1 MKLYPQIL
9 SEMIQIKEDLRKEL
23 DTLGLE
29 VKEIA
34 PEYFNIETLANRGD
48 HLSHLG
54 IARDLAARF
63 NLEIFYPK
71 LGQELKPNSGELLG
85 TKSQESK
92 VFSILEVT
100 LSALPR
106 LSADIRKLVPEK
118 DGRPALVD
126 LLNYVQQELGQP
138 MHAYDASKIKGRIS
152 VVLSKTPREIV
163 GLDGKDY
170 IVPEN
175 SLLVI
180 DQEKIIAVAG
190 VIGCEN
196 SMCEEDTKHVL
207 LEAAHFDPILVRK
220 TARAMGLST
229 EASYSFERGV
239 DPNLYENALRRVL
252 ALLELP
258 KVGLYQVL
266 SEKTETRIIDFD
278 LNCVRSE
285 MNNDG
290 ISDERIKQILRS
302 LGFKQKG
309 REVVVPSWR
318 TFDIYNPEDL
328 VEEVV
333 RIVGLDHVRSILPP
347 LSNEEVPRNNLEIL
361 HQKLSPVLLG
371 LGFNE
376 IVTRSFFG
384 PKYSQLYSEL
394 VSDGKIIKLK
404 NSIEATNGAL
414 KPTNIFHLVEVC
426 SENLKRGAQSA
437 KVFEIGRVFS
447 EPFTQFDYEREV
459 LSIAQAGRF
468 YKGEWGKKEDLNTL
482 ARLFI
487 GVLEEVVAS
496 FGRRV
501 DFIPSEH
508 PLFDSSTA
516 LVIENVTIGYCGLP
530 KAEILEGAEVFVAE
544 IFVDR
549 LISFEYE
556 AQFRLP
562 SDFPSIKRDVT
573 IVGSRHAYDMSRAIK
588 SFSSSLI
595 SNVLMVNDFT
605 KEGTR
610 RASYR
615 VTFQSHERTLTNEEV
630 DREMERFIEH
640 LDNCG
645 YPLAT

>member
-1 MKLYPQIL
+1 MKLYPHIL
-9 SEMIQIKEDLRKEL
+9 SEMIQVKGDLRKEL

-29 VKEIA
+29 VKDIT
-34 PEYFNIETLANRGD
+34 PEYLNLETLANRGD

-71 LGQELKPNSGELLG
+71 LAQELKPNSGELLG

-100 LSALPR
+100 LSTLPR

-152 VVLSKTPREIV
+152 VVISKTPREIV

-175 SLLVI
+175 SLLVV

-207 LEAAHFDPILVRK
+207 LEAAHFDPVLVRK

-229 EASYSFERGV
+229 EASYNFERGV
-239 DPNLYENALRRVL
+239 DHELYEKALRRVL

-258 KVGLYQVL
+258 KIGLYQFL
-266 SEKTETRIIDFD
+266 AEKSESRIINFD
-278 LNCVRSE
+278 GDRVRLE
-285 MNNDG
+285 MNNTS
-290 ISDERIKQILRS
+290 ITDERIKQVLRS
-302 LGFKQKG
+302 LGFKQKALNV
-309 REVVVPSWR
+309 EVPSWR
-318 TFDIYNPEDL
+318 TFDIFNPEDL

-333 RIVGLDHVRSILPP
+333 RIVGLDQVRSILPP

-361 HQKLSPVLLG
+361 HEKLSPVLLG
-371 LGFNE
+371 LGFTE

-384 PKYSQLYSEL
+384 PKQMQVYSEL
-394 VSDGKIIKLK
+394 VPDGKIIKLK

-426 SENLKRGAQSA
+426 TENQKRGIHSV
-437 KVFEIGRVFS
+437 KVFEVGRVFS

-459 LSIAQAGRF
+459 LSIAQSGRF

-482 ARLFI
+482 ARLFT
-487 GVLEEVVAS
+487 GTLEEVGAS
-496 FGRRV
+496 FGRNIK
-501 DFIPSEH
+501 FIPSKN
-508 PLFDSSTA
+508 PLYDSCAA

-544 IFVDR
+544 IFVDK
-549 LISFEYE
+549 LISFECDP
-556 AQFRLP
+556 QLILP
-562 SDFPSIKRDVT
+562 SDFPSVKRDVT
-573 IVGSRHAYDMSRAIK
+573 VVGTSHAYDVKQAIEQFQSK
-588 SFSSSLI
+588 LV
-595 SNVLMVNDFT
+595 SNVIMVNDFT
-605 KEGTR
+605 KDGVR
-610 RASYR
+610 KVSYR
-615 VTFQSHERTLTNEEV
+615 VTFQSHERTLRNEEV
-630 DREMERFIEH
+630 DSEMARFIEH
-640 LDNCG
+640 LKEKG
-645 YPLAT
+645 FPVA